1 MGNKV
6 SEDQALNEILVE
18 IFHEIVELE
27 GKALN
32 TGKFSEISLN
42 DMHIIEAIGLDEPKR
57 MSEIAKRMNVTLG
70 TLTTAIDGLNRKGY
84 VNRSRD
90 TKDRRVVN
98 ISLTDKGIKAFYH
111 HEKFHQT
118 MIEQIKEH
126 LNHEERRILSET
138 LQKLIDY
145 FKRIY

>member
-1 MGNKV
+1 MDNKV

-27 GKALN
+27 GKALI
-32 TGKFSEISLN
+32 TGKFSEISVN
-42 DMHIIEAIGLDEPKR
+42 DMHIIEAIGINEPKR

-70 TLTTAIDGLNRKGY
+70 TLTTAIDSLNRKGY
-84 VNRSRD
+84 VNRTRD

-98 ISLTDKGIKAFYH
+98 ISLTEKGIKAFRH

-118 MIEQIKEH
+118 MIEQIKNH
-126 LNHEERRILSET
+126 LNCEERRVLSET

-145 FKRIY
+145 FKQIY